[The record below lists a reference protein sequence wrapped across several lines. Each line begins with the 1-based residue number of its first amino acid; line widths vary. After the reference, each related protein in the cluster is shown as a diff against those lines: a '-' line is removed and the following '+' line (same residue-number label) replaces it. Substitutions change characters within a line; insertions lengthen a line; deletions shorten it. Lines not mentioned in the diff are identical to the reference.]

1 VPERAL
7 RPPSLLQALTP
18 LLFLVL
24 ALICAVYLYADDA
37 SFGANQI
44 GLMLATGVAGLVGLR
59 NRMRWQDIQ
68 DSLVHGVAL
77 AVVPIFILL
86 SVGALIG
93 TWILSGTVPM
103 LIVYGMELMHP
114 AYFYPAT
121 CLVCAIV
128 ALAIGSSWTVAGT
141 LGVALIG
148 VAQGMDMSVPIT
160 AGAII
165 SGAYFGDKMSPIS
178 DTTIIAPAAAGAE
191 LFAHIR
197 HLTWT
202 TFPALA
208 IALVLFTLIGSGQG
222 GAAPG
227 DGFGNLPDLLAS
239 HYNLGW
245 HLLIPMAVLFALAML
260 RFPAYPAILLCA
272 ILGGAFA
279 VVFQPELVVALADNP
294 DIPRPMA
301 LLSGAWKAL
310 FEGYQSAT
318 GNAAVDAL
326 LSRGGMIS
334 MLTTVWL
341 IICALGFG
349 AVMERTGLL
358 ERMIRSVLTKAKSA
372 GSLIAATIATAFGTN
387 VVAADQYMAL
397 VLPGRLYQPE
407 FKRRGLDPVN
417 LSRALED
424 GGTITSPLVPWNTCG
439 AYMAATLGVAT
450 LDYLPYAF
458 FNLAGPVVAVAMAYA
473 GFRIILSPPPVDK
486 APNPASTPLPA
497 NAPASAPA
505 SASVAAVD
513 DANVRPAGQGPF
525 QPAAAQGSQPA
536 PAKAGPVNP

>member
-1 VPERAL
+1 MNQASR
-7 RPPSLLQALTP
+7 RDPSLLQALTP

-24 ALICAVYLYADDA
+24 ALACAVYLYADDA
-37 SFGANQI
+37 SFGANQV
-44 GLMLATGVAGLVGLR
+44 GLMLATGVAALVGLR
-59 NRMRWQDIQ
+59 NQMPWPEIQ
-68 DSLVHGVAL
+68 DSLVHGVSL

-121 CLVCAIV
+121 AIVCAIV
-128 ALAIGSSWTVAGT
+128 AVSIGSSWTVAGT

-148 VAQGMDMSVPIT
+148 VAQGMDMSLPMT

-165 SGAYFGDKMSPIS
+165 SGAYCGDKMSPIS
-178 DTTIIAPAAAGAE
+178 DTTIIAPAASGAE

-202 TFPALA
+202 TFPAFA
-208 IALVLFTLIGSGQG
+208 IALVLFTVFGLTQGS
-222 GAAPG
+222 AG
-227 DGFGNLPDLLAS
+227 DGQFGNLTSQLEG

-245 HLLIPMAVLFALAML
+245 YLLIPMLVVFALAML
-260 RFPAYPAILLCA
+260 RFPAYPTILLGA
-272 ILGGAFA
+272 LLGGVFA
-279 VVFQPELVVALADNP
+279 VIFQPELVVALADNA

-310 FEGYQSAT
+310 FEGYQSQT
-318 GNAAVDAL
+318 GNAVVDDL

-334 MLTTVWL
+334 MLNTVWL
-341 IICALGFG
+341 IVCALGFG

-358 ERMIRSVLTKAKSA
+358 ERMVRSVLKRVKST
-372 GSLIAATIATAFGTN
+372 GSLIAATIGTAFGTN

-407 FKRRGLDPVN
+407 FRRRGLDPVN

-458 FNLAGPVVAVAMAYA
+458 FNLAGPMVALVMAYA
-473 GFRIILSPPPVDK
+473 GFRVLRLKPGAD
-486 APNPASTPLPA
+486 T
-497 NAPASAPA
+497 
-505 SASVAAVD
+505 
-513 DANVRPAGQGPF
+513 
-525 QPAAAQGSQPA
+525 PA
-536 PAKAGPVNP
+536 PKDPAPVPETTG

>member
-1 VPERAL
+1 
-7 RPPSLLQALTP
+7 
-18 LLFLVL
+18 
-24 ALICAVYLYADDA
+24 
-37 SFGANQI
+37 
-44 GLMLATGVAGLVGLR
+44 GVAALVGLR
-59 NRMRWQDIQ
+59 NRIPWQDIQ
-68 DSLVHGVAL
+68 DSLVQGVSL

-103 LIVYGMELMHP
+103 LIVYGLQIMHP
-114 AYFYPAT
+114 AYFYPAA
-121 CLVCAIV
+121 CVICAIV
-128 ALAIGSSWTVAGT
+128 ALSIGSSWTVAGT

-148 VAQGMDMSVPIT
+148 VAQGMDMSLPIT
-160 AGAII
+160 AGAVI
-165 SGAYFGDKMSPIS
+165 SGAYFGDKMSPLS

-202 TFPALA
+202 TFPSFAV
-208 IALVLFTLIGSGQG
+208 ALV
-222 GAAPG
+222 
-227 DGFGNLPDLLAS
+227 GFGVVGLGHDGSTGGGQFGDLPGLLAD

-245 HLLIPMAVLFALAML
+245 HLLIPLLVVFALAML
-260 RFPAYPAILLCA
+260 RFPAYPAILLGA
-272 ILGGAFA
+272 LLGGVFA
-279 VVFQPELVVALADNP
+279 VLFQPELVVALADNP
-294 DIPRPMA
+294 EIPRPMA

-318 GNAAVDAL
+318 GNAAVDDL

-334 MLTTVWL
+334 MLNTVWL

-349 AVMERTGLL
+349 AVMEKTGLL
-358 ERMIRSVLTKAKSA
+358 ERMIRSVLARAKSA
-372 GSLIAATIATAFGTN
+372 GSLIAATIGTAFGTN

-407 FKRRGLDPVN
+407 FRRRGLEPVN

-458 FNLAGPVVAVAMAYA
+458 FNLAGPLVALVMAYT
-473 GFRIILSPPPVDK
+473 GFRILRMPEQPP
-486 APNPASTPLPA
+486 A
-497 NAPASAPA
+497 
-505 SASVAAVD
+505 
-513 DANVRPAGQGPF
+513 R
-525 QPAAAQGSQPA
+525 
-536 PAKAGPVNP
+536 